1 MTQDPPPIP
10 QDPDIEGLRRDV
22 DHIDRDII
30 ELLGRRR
37 DLSLRIAIEKRRTQ
51 RPFRDEARERDLITD
66 RIFAAQSH
74 QLDHDLVVRVW
85 QAILDDSLRLQHE
98 YLQGEVNGDHPGTLN
113 AAFQGIEGSYS
124 QLATRQFFETKGM
137 DVSYL
142 GCVRFVDAAEAVEQG
157 RADVAVLPVENT
169 TSGGIAEVYDLLHHS
184 RLSIVGEIKFRVRH
198 CLLGIE
204 GATVS
209 GLKTIYA
216 HPQAVAQC
224 SEFLA
229 GLTHADVVY
238 LDDTALSGRKI
249 GETGDPSL
257 GAIASEEA
265 ARLFGLD
272 VLQSRIGN
280 REDNFTRF
288 VVLGRNPMEVDLQ
301 IPTKTSLVM
310 SVGNEPGAL
319 LEALAEFRDV
329 GIALVKL
336 ESRPILHNPWEEMFY
351 LDFDGNVA
359 EERVQRALDGVTRKA
374 RFLRVLG
381 SYPSQDLRPQRSS
394 VRVQSPGRRAERSP
408 VAVDRGPVMTVA
420 AAPRGY
426 RLGSR
431 HHNDDDSVIE
441 VRGVPLGGED
451 LVVIAGPCAVETFD
465 QVMACAKTVKAAGG
479 AILRG
484 GCFKP
489 RTSPYSFQG
498 LGYEGLE
505 MLAEAG
511 RVYDLPIVTEVPAP
525 EDVARVAAVADIL
538 QIGAR
543 NMQNFA
549 LLSEVGR
556 SSRPV
561 MLKRGMSS
569 SIDELL
575 QAAEYILSAG
585 NQQVF
590 LCERGIRTFETS
602 TRNTLDLSAIPVLQ
616 RRTHL
621 PVIVDPS
628 HAAGD
633 RDLVAP
639 LALAAQAVGAHGV
652 MVEVHPDPDNALSD
666 GPQALRLDQFEEL
679 LITLGVAD

>member
-1 MTQDPPPIP
+1 VTQDPPPMP

-51 RPFRDEARERDLITD
+51 RPFRDQARERDLITD
-66 RIFAAQSH
+66 RISAAQSH

-98 YLQGEVNGDHPGTLN
+98 YLQGEVNGGHPGTLI

-142 GCVRFVDAAEAVEQG
+142 GCVRFLGAAEAVEQG

-238 LDDTALSGRKI
+238 LGDTALSGRKI
-249 GETGDPSL
+249 GEMGDPSV

-272 VLQSRIGN
+272 VLESRIGN

-288 VVLGRNPMEVDLQ
+288 VVVGRNPIEVDLQ

-359 EERVQRALDGVTRKA
+359 EERVQRALDGVTRRA

-394 VRVQSPGRRAERSP
+394 VRVQSPGRRAKRSP

-431 HHNDDDSVIE
+431 HHKDDDSIIE
-441 VRGVPLGGED
+441 VRGVRLGGED

-511 RVYDLPIVTEVPAP
+511 QVYDLPIVTEVPAP